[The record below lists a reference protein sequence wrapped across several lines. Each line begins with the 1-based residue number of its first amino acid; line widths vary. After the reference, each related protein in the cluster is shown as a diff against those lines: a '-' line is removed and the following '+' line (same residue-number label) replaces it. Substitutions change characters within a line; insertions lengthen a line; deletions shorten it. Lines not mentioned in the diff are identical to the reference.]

1 MSETNGLVGMDVTD
15 VETQVSLLG
24 TVADNMDE
32 LVTSVSG
39 LQAPLEENWTGIEA
53 TAATDYLN
61 NLSTKM
67 ADMSE
72 NIRAIASWVTTTK
85 EGYEEV
91 AAQGAQAYGSES

>member
-1 MSETNGLVGMDVTD
+1 MAETTGFVGMDVTD
-15 VETQVSLLG
+15 VDTQVTLLG

-32 LVTSVSG
+32 LVTSVAG

-67 ADMSE
+67 ADMSD
-72 NIRAIASWVTTTK
+72 NLRAIATWVTTTK

-91 AAQGAQAYGSES
+91 AAQGAQAYGGEA

>member
-1 MSETNGLVGMDVTD
+1 MAETNGLVGMDVTD

-24 TVADNMDE
+24 TVAGNMDE